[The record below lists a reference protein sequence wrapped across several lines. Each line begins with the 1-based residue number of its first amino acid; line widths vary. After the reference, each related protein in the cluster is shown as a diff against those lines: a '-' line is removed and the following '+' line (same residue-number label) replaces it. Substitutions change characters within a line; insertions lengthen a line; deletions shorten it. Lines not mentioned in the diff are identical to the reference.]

1 MTSLIVAGALLGNHM
16 NDSPSASPDCFSCQ
30 NRARSEWCILS
41 DEELGAFNKAK
52 IVKNYP
58 AGATI
63 YYEGDPCIG
72 IYDLESGVVAF
83 RKYDLEGNATLI
95 SLAYP
100 GRTLGYR
107 SFLEGGNHVTSAETV
122 KPSRV
127 CFIESSVVRELIDNN
142 PALSQRFLQRVVK
155 DLGRA
160 TERYHQELT
169 LSVRHR
175 LLNLLLILND
185 RYGTGDE
192 SNKATIE
199 LPLSRQDLAA
209 LIGARPETLAR
220 TIQVLQKNNLAH
232 FKGRH
237 VSIPHL
243 DDLLNELGL
252 VS

>member
-1 MTSLIVAGALLGNHM
+1 MNRRVEEHSVAN
-16 NDSPSASPDCFSCQ
+16 PDCFTCQ
-30 NRARSEWCILS
+30 NRDRSEWCILS
-41 DEELGAFNKAK
+41 DDELELFNKAK
-52 IVKNYP
+52 IVKNYD
-58 AGATI
+58 AGETI

-72 IYDLESGVVAF
+72 VYDVQSGVVAC

-107 SFLEGGNHVTSAETV
+107 SFLENGDHVTCAEAV

-127 CFIESSVVRELIDNN
+127 CFIESAVVRDLINRN

-185 RYGTGDE
+185 RYGTSIE
-192 SNKATIE
+192 SGKATIE

-243 DDLLNELGL
+243 DVLLEELGL

>member
-1 MTSLIVAGALLGNHM
+1 MNLRADDHPVAT
-16 NDSPSASPDCFSCQ
+16 PDCFTCQ
-30 NRARSEWCILS
+30 NRHRSEWCILS
-41 DEELGAFNKAK
+41 DGELDLFNKAK
-52 IVKNYP
+52 IVKNYDT
-58 AGATI
+58 GETI
-63 YYEGDPCIG
+63 YYEGDPCVG

-107 SFLEGGNHVTSAETV
+107 SFLEGGNHVTSAEAV
-122 KPSRV
+122 KPSRI
-127 CFIESSVVRELIDNN
+127 CFIESAVVRGLIDRN
-142 PALSQRFLQRVVK
+142 PALSERFLQRVVK

-185 RYGTGDE
+185 RYGTTIEND
-192 SNKATIE
+192 KATIE

-243 DDLLNELGL
+243 DVLLDELGL
-252 VS
+252 VT